1 MLCCAKCWSE
11 LGEGARER
19 GSERAV
25 GRESNTKLRCH
36 LLAWCIHALSISTI
50 IPTLSPRPSH
60 CTTSI
65 SRPFLLTILLAC
77 TNAATPDDTRNALS
91 TTLEL
96 TQQPRHTIASN
107 GARIRCKEVGCS
119 TSTQCSVREKRWWR
133 LGRRDNGCRRSRVA
147 LDGSSALA
155 LLCASSGRERQR
167 EARAALSA
175 TCLAAGCATASAA
188 ESLKNPTHR
197 RPFRRVHLA
206 HRCLLPGQGLT
217 LRCRPLENFRMQL
230 GNNPTR
236 QRSVISGACCERA
249 TQTHRYTAT
258 PLPTLCH
265 PWLPK
270 PTHTN
275 PLFLPPPHRR
285 LSPSHS
291 IPTSAWL
298 AAAAFLHLHLGSI
311 VLTFVHLSTFF

>member
-1 MLCCAKCWSE
+1 MWLRFRDASERAEEVRAAAVREKMQCCAKCWSE
-11 LGEGARER
+11 LGERARER

-50 IPTLSPRPSH
+50 IPTLIPRPSH

-96 TQQPRHTIASN
+96 TQQPRQTIANN
-107 GARIRCKEVGCS
+107 GARIRCNEVGCS

-206 HRCLLPGQGLT
+206 HRCLLPA
-217 LRCRPLENFRMQL
+217 
-230 GNNPTR
+230 
-236 QRSVISGACCERA
+236 ACC
-249 TQTHRYTAT
+249 
-258 PLPTLCH
+258 
-265 PWLPK
+265 
-270 PTHTN
+270 
-275 PLFLPPPHRR
+275 
-285 LSPSHS
+285 
-291 IPTSAWL
+291 L
-298 AAAAFLHLHLGSI
+298 AR
-311 VLTFVHLSTFF
+311 V